1 MSTVISKPG
10 PLSFTGTM
18 ENLVLKSPS
27 AQVRVSIKVTSA
39 YGTHEVL
46 NEVYYPDE
54 SGSVTIYHPGD
65 LCEPYA
71 RQYGSVTATASVYDI
86 TDSGVQSAALD
97 VDLGT
102 VLFGNVDPQIDAATF
117 CQRHF
122 LNILM
127 GTKVTAMGRKESLS
141 AYDAGDLTVSACF
154 VTADGSLKE
163 MSGTLSPV
171 NTTGKV
177 QDYDVSPSKILA
189 AVNADDGASL
199 VGYVCKSGER
209 KQPYELVVDKVPP
222 APSLAFLNSFGCWEY
237 IHCTGTHKK
246 SSKFTYSTA
255 VVGDKTRNYAI
266 QEQRQLTANTGSLNY
281 AMAEWADELFRSQ
294 QVYLYTGG
302 KMGKEVVVSDVK
314 DEVTNEDDNMPSYE
328 FTWMYA
334 QKLHNVID
342 TETKRLRVFDG
353 TFDYTFE

>member
-1 MSTVISKPG
+1 MATIISQPG

-27 AQVRVSIKVTSA
+27 AQVRVAIKVTSA

-46 NEVYYPDE
+46 NEVYYPDK
-54 SGSVTIYHPGD
+54 SSTVTIYHPGD

-71 RQYGSVTATASVYDI
+71 RQYGSVTAAASVYDI
-86 TDSGVQSAALD
+86 TADGVQTAALD

-102 VLFGNVDPQIDAATF
+102 VLFGNVDPQTDASTF
-117 CQRHF
+117 CEHHF
-122 LNILM
+122 LTILM
-127 GTKVTAMGRKESLS
+127 GPKTTVLGRKECLS
-141 AYDAGDLTVSACF
+141 AYDAGDLTV
-154 VTADGSLKE
+154 TAYIKKGGDITSVSGSL
-163 MSGTLSPV
+163 SPI

-177 QDYDVSPSKILA
+177 NDYNVSPDNIREVLQLS
-189 AVNADDGASL
+189 DGQQLLQYSCQAG
-199 VGYVCKSGER
+199 VRRQTYDMVME
-209 KQPYELVVDKVPP
+209 KVPP

-255 VVGDKTRNYAI
+255 VVGDKTRNYDI
-266 QEQRQLTANTGSLNY
+266 REQRQLTANTGSLNY

-294 QVYLYTGG
+294 QVYLCTGG
-302 KMGKEVVVSDVK
+302 KMDKEVVVSDVK

>member
-1 MSTVISKPG
+1 MATIISQPG

-27 AQVRVSIKVTSA
+27 AQVRVAIKVTSA

-46 NEVYYPDE
+46 NEVYYPDK
-54 SGSVTIYHPGD
+54 SSTVTIYHPGD

-71 RQYGSVTATASVYDI
+71 RQYGSVTAAASVYDI
-86 TDSGVQSAALD
+86 TADGVQTAALD

-102 VLFGNVDPQIDAATF
+102 VLFGNVDPQTDASTF
-117 CQRHF
+117 CEHHF
-122 LNILM
+122 LTILM
-127 GTKVTAMGRKESLS
+127 GPKTTALGRKECLS
-141 AYDAGDLTVSACF
+141 AYDAGDLTV
-154 VTADGSLKE
+154 TAYIKKGGDITSVSGSL
-163 MSGTLSPV
+163 SPI

-177 QDYDVSPSKILA
+177 NDYNVSPDNIREVLQLS
-189 AVNADDGASL
+189 DGQQLLQYSCQAG
-199 VGYVCKSGER
+199 VRRQTYDMVME
-209 KQPYELVVDKVPP
+209 KVPP

-255 VVGDKTRNYAI
+255 VVGDKTRNYDI

-294 QVYLYTGG
+294 QVYLCTGG

>member
-1 MSTVISKPG
+1 MATIISQPG

-27 AQVRVSIKVTSA
+27 AQVRVAIKVTSA

-46 NEVYYPDE
+46 NEVYYPDK
-54 SGSVTIYHPGD
+54 SSTVTIYHPGD

-71 RQYGSVTATASVYDI
+71 RQYGSVTAAASVYDI
-86 TDSGVQSAALD
+86 TADGVQTAALN

-102 VLFGNVDPQIDAATF
+102 VLFGNVDPQTDASTF
-117 CQRHF
+117 CEHHF
-122 LNILM
+122 LTILM
-127 GTKVTAMGRKESLS
+127 GPKTTVLGRKECLS
-141 AYDAGDLTVSACF
+141 AYDAGDLTV
-154 VTADGSLKE
+154 TAYIKKGGDITSVSGSL
-163 MSGTLSPV
+163 SPI

-177 QDYDVSPSKILA
+177 NDYNVSPDNIREVLQLS
-189 AVNADDGASL
+189 DGQQLLQYSCQAG
-199 VGYVCKSGER
+199 VRRQTYDMVME
-209 KQPYELVVDKVPP
+209 KVPP

-255 VVGDKTRNYAI
+255 VVGDKTRNYDI
-266 QEQRQLTANTGSLNY
+266 REQRQLTANTGSLNY

-294 QVYLYTGG
+294 QVYLCTGG

>member
-1 MSTVISKPG
+1 MATIISQPG

-54 SGSVTIYHPGD
+54 SSTVTIYHPGD

-71 RQYGSVTATASVYDI
+71 RQYGSVTAAASVYDI
-86 TDSGVQSAALD
+86 TADGVQAAVLD

-102 VLFGNVDPQIDAATF
+102 VLFGNVDPQTDASTF
-117 CQRHF
+117 CEHHF
-122 LNILM
+122 LTILM
-127 GTKVTAMGRKESLS
+127 GPKTTALGRKECLS
-141 AYDAGDLTVSACF
+141 AYDAGDLTV
-154 VTADGSLKE
+154 TAYIQKGGDITSVSGSL
-163 MSGTLSPV
+163 SPI

-177 QDYDVSPSKILA
+177 TDYNVSPDNIRELLQLS
-189 AVNADDGASL
+189 DG
-199 VGYVCKSGER
+199 
-209 KQPYELVVDKVPP
+209 QELLQYSCQAGVRRQTYDMVMEKVPP

-255 VVGDKTRNYAI
+255 VVGDKTRNYDI

-294 QVYLYTGG
+294 QVYLCTGG

-314 DEVTNEDDNMPSYE
+314 DEVTNEDDNLPSYE

>member
-1 MSTVISKPG
+1 MATIISHPG

-27 AQVRVSIKVTSA
+27 AQVRVAIKVTSA

-54 SGSVTIYHPGD
+54 SSSVTIYHPGD

-86 TDSGVQSAALD
+86 TADGVQAAALD

-102 VLFGNVDPQIDAATF
+102 VLFGNVDPQTDASTF
-117 CQRHF
+117 CEHHF
-122 LNILM
+122 LTILM
-127 GTKVTAMGRKESLS
+127 GPKTTALGRKECLS
-141 AYDAGDLTVSACF
+141 AYDAGDLTV
-154 VTADGSLKE
+154 TAYIKKGGDITSVSGSL
-163 MSGTLSPV
+163 SPIS
-171 NTTGKV
+171 TTGKV
-177 QDYDVSPSKILA
+177 NDYNVSPDNIREVLQLS
-189 AVNADDGASL
+189 DGQQLLQYSCQAG
-199 VGYVCKSGER
+199 VRRQTYDMVIE
-209 KQPYELVVDKVPP
+209 KVPP

-266 QEQRQLTANTGSLNY
+266 QEQRQLTANTGSLSY

>member
-1 MSTVISKPG
+1 MATIISQPG

-27 AQVRVSIKVTSA
+27 AQVRVAIKVTSA

-54 SGSVTIYHPGD
+54 SSTVTIYHPGD

-71 RQYGSVTATASVYDI
+71 RQYGSVTAAASVYDI
-86 TDSGVQSAALD
+86 TADGVQTAALD

-102 VLFGNVDPQIDAATF
+102 VLFGNVDPQTDASTF
-117 CQRHF
+117 CEHHF
-122 LNILM
+122 LTILM
-127 GTKVTAMGRKESLS
+127 GPKTTALRRKECLS
-141 AYDAGDLTVSACF
+141 AYDAGDLTV
-154 VTADGSLKE
+154 TAYIKKGGDITSVSGSL
-163 MSGTLSPV
+163 SPI

-177 QDYDVSPSKILA
+177 NDYNVSPDNIREVLQLS
-189 AVNADDGASL
+189 DGQQLLQYSCQAG
-199 VGYVCKSGER
+199 VRRQTYDMVME
-209 KQPYELVVDKVPP
+209 KVPP

-255 VVGDKTRNYAI
+255 VVGDKTRNYDI

-294 QVYLYTGG
+294 QVYLCTGG

>member
-1 MSTVISKPG
+1 MATIMSKPG

-18 ENLVLKSPS
+18 EDLVLKSAAAS
-27 AQVRVSIKVTSA
+27 VRISVKVTSG
-39 YGTHEVL
+39 YGTITVL
-46 NEVYYPDE
+46 DERYFPD
-54 SGSVTIYHPGD
+54 GDGTVTLHHPGE

-71 RQYGSVTATASVYDI
+71 RQYGSVTVTATVVELGGNE
-86 TDSGVQSAALD
+86 TQTGTED
-97 VDLGT
+97 VDMGT
-102 VLFGNVDPQIDAATF
+102 VLFGNVDPQTDATTF

-122 LNILM
+122 LTILM
-127 GTKVTAMGRKESLS
+127 GPKTTALGRKECLS
-141 AYDAGDLTVSACF
+141 AYDASVLS
-154 VTADGSLKE
+154 VTAYVDEGGALSTA
-163 MSGTLSPV
+163 SGTLDPI
-171 NTTGKV
+171 NITGKV
-177 QDYDVSPSKILA
+177 YDYDVSPGNIREVLKLSDAQHLLQYTCQA
-189 AVNADDGASL
+189 
-199 VGYVCKSGER
+199 GER
-209 KQPYELVVDKVPP
+209 RQTYEVVVEKVPP

-255 VVGDKTRNYAI
+255 VVGDKTRNYDI

-294 QVYLYTGG
+294 QVYLCTGG

>member
-1 MSTVISKPG
+1 MSTVISQPG

-18 ENLVLKSPS
+18 EDLVLKSPS
-27 AQVRVSIKVTSA
+27 AQVRVSIKVTSD
-39 YGTHEVL
+39 YGTREVL

-54 SGSVTIYHPGD
+54 SSTVTIYRPGD

-71 RQYGSVTATASVYDI
+71 RQYGSVTVTATVADIDASGAQGS
-86 TDSGVQSAALD
+86 TLD

-102 VLFGNVDPQIDAATF
+102 VLFGNVDPQTDAATF
-117 CQRHF
+117 CQKHF
-122 LNILM
+122 LSILM
-127 GTKVTAMGRKESLS
+127 GPKVTALGRKECLS
-141 AYDAGDLTVSACF
+141 AYDAAEMG
-154 VTADGSLKE
+154 VTAYIQEDNALKTAR
-163 MSGTLSPV
+163 GTLSPI

-177 QDYDVSPSKILA
+177 YDYDVSPDNMRTVLNLTDSQQLLQYICTA
-189 AVNADDGASL
+189 GDRRQTYDL
-199 VGYVCKSGER
+199 VM
-209 KQPYELVVDKVPP
+209 DKVPP

-255 VVGDKTRNYAI
+255 VVGDKTRNYDI

-294 QVYLYTGG
+294 QVYLCTGG

-314 DEVTNEDDNMPSYE
+314 DEETNEDDNMPAYE

>member
-1 MSTVISKPG
+1 MATIISQPG

-27 AQVRVSIKVTSA
+27 AQVRVAIKVTSA

-46 NEVYYPDE
+46 NEVYYPDK
-54 SGSVTIYHPGD
+54 SSTVTIYHPGD

-71 RQYGSVTATASVYDI
+71 RQYGSVTAAASVYDI
-86 TDSGVQSAALD
+86 TADGVQTAALD

-102 VLFGNVDPQIDAATF
+102 VLFGNVDPQTDASTF
-117 CQRHF
+117 CEHHF
-122 LNILM
+122 LTILM
-127 GTKVTAMGRKESLS
+127 GPKTTALGRKECLS
-141 AYDAGDLTVSACF
+141 AYDAGDLTV
-154 VTADGSLKE
+154 TAYIKKGGDITSVSGSL
-163 MSGTLSPV
+163 SPI

-177 QDYDVSPSKILA
+177 NDYNVSPDNIREVLQMS
-189 AVNADDGASL
+189 DGQQLLQYSCQAG
-199 VGYVCKSGER
+199 VRRQTYDMVME
-209 KQPYELVVDKVPP
+209 KVPP

-255 VVGDKTRNYAI
+255 VVGDKTRNYDI
-266 QEQRQLTANTGSLNY
+266 REQRQLTANTGSLNY

-294 QVYLYTGG
+294 QVYLCTGG

>member
-1 MSTVISKPG
+1 MATIISQPG

-27 AQVRVSIKVTSA
+27 TQVRVAIKVTSA

-54 SGSVTIYHPGD
+54 SSTVTIYHPGD

-71 RQYGSVTATASVYDI
+71 RQYGSVTAAASVYDI
-86 TDSGVQSAALD
+86 TTDGVQAAALD

-102 VLFGNVDPQIDAATF
+102 VLFGNVDPQTDASTF
-117 CQRHF
+117 CEHHF
-122 LNILM
+122 LTILM
-127 GTKVTAMGRKESLS
+127 GPKTTALGRKECLS
-141 AYDAGDLTVSACF
+141 AYDAGDLTV
-154 VTADGSLKE
+154 TAYIKKGGDITSVSGSL
-163 MSGTLSPV
+163 SPI

-177 QDYDVSPSKILA
+177 NDYNVSPDNIREVLQLS
-189 AVNADDGASL
+189 DGQQLLQYSCQAG
-199 VGYVCKSGER
+199 VRRQTYDMVME
-209 KQPYELVVDKVPP
+209 KVPP

-255 VVGDKTRNYAI
+255 VVGDKTRNYDI

-294 QVYLYTGG
+294 QVYLCTGG

-314 DEVTNEDDNMPSYE
+314 DEVTNEDDNLPSYE

>member
-1 MSTVISKPG
+1 MATIISQPG

-27 AQVRVSIKVTSA
+27 AQVRVAIKVTSA

-46 NEVYYPDE
+46 NEVYYPDK
-54 SGSVTIYHPGD
+54 SSTVTIYHPGD

-71 RQYGSVTATASVYDI
+71 RQYGSVTAAASVYDI
-86 TDSGVQSAALD
+86 TADGVQTAALD

-102 VLFGNVDPQIDAATF
+102 VLFGNVDPQTDASTF
-117 CQRHF
+117 CEHHF
-122 LNILM
+122 LTILM
-127 GTKVTAMGRKESLS
+127 GPKTTALGRKECLS
-141 AYDAGDLTVSACF
+141 AYDAGDLTV
-154 VTADGSLKE
+154 TAYIKKGGDITSVSGSL
-163 MSGTLSPV
+163 SPI

-177 QDYDVSPSKILA
+177 NDYNVSPDNIREVLQMS
-189 AVNADDGASL
+189 DGQQLLQYSCQAG
-199 VGYVCKSGER
+199 VRRQTYDMVME
-209 KQPYELVVDKVPP
+209 KVPP

-255 VVGDKTRNYAI
+255 VVGDKTRNYDI

-294 QVYLYTGG
+294 QVYLCTGG

>member
-1 MSTVISKPG
+1 MATIISQPG

-27 AQVRVSIKVTSA
+27 AQVRVAIKVTSA

-54 SGSVTIYHPGD
+54 SSTVTIYHPGD

-71 RQYGSVTATASVYDI
+71 RQYGSVTAAASIYDI
-86 TDSGVQSAALD
+86 TADGVQTAALD

-102 VLFGNVDPQIDAATF
+102 VLFGNVDPQTDASTF
-117 CQRHF
+117 CEHHF
-122 LNILM
+122 LTILM
-127 GTKVTAMGRKESLS
+127 GPKTTALGRKECLS
-141 AYDAGDLTVSACF
+141 AYDAGDLTV
-154 VTADGSLKE
+154 TAYIKKGGDITSVSGSL
-163 MSGTLSPV
+163 SPI

-177 QDYDVSPSKILA
+177 NDYNVSPDNIREVLQLS
-189 AVNADDGASL
+189 DGQQLLQYSCQAG
-199 VGYVCKSGER
+199 VRRQTYDMVME
-209 KQPYELVVDKVPP
+209 KVPP

-255 VVGDKTRNYAI
+255 VVGDKTRNYDI
-266 QEQRQLTANTGSLNY
+266 REQRQLTANTGSLNY

-294 QVYLYTGG
+294 QVYLCTGG

>member
-1 MSTVISKPG
+1 MATIISQPG
-10 PLSFTGTM
+10 PLSFTGAM

-27 AQVRVSIKVTSA
+27 AQVRVAIKVTSA

-54 SGSVTIYHPGD
+54 SSTVTIYHPGD

-71 RQYGSVTATASVYDI
+71 RQYGSVTAAASVYDI
-86 TDSGVQSAALD
+86 TADGVQTAALD

-102 VLFGNVDPQIDAATF
+102 VLFGNVDPQTDASTF
-117 CQRHF
+117 CEHHF
-122 LNILM
+122 LTILM
-127 GTKVTAMGRKESLS
+127 GPKTTALGRKECLS
-141 AYDAGDLTVSACF
+141 AYDAGDLTV
-154 VTADGSLKE
+154 TAYIKKGGDITSVSGSL
-163 MSGTLSPV
+163 SPI

-177 QDYDVSPSKILA
+177 NDYNVSPDNIREVLQLS
-189 AVNADDGASL
+189 DGQQLLQYSCQAG
-199 VGYVCKSGER
+199 VRRQTYDMVME
-209 KQPYELVVDKVPP
+209 KVPP

-255 VVGDKTRNYAI
+255 VVGDKTRNYDI

-294 QVYLYTGG
+294 QVYLCTGG

>member
-1 MSTVISKPG
+1 MATIISQPG

-27 AQVRVSIKVTSA
+27 AQVRVAIKVTSA

-46 NEVYYPDE
+46 NEVYYPDK
-54 SGSVTIYHPGD
+54 SSTVTIYHPGD

-71 RQYGSVTATASVYDI
+71 RQYGSVTAAASVYDI
-86 TDSGVQSAALD
+86 TADGVQTAALD

-102 VLFGNVDPQIDAATF
+102 VLFGNVDPQTDASTF
-117 CQRHF
+117 CEHHF
-122 LNILM
+122 LTILM
-127 GTKVTAMGRKESLS
+127 GPKTTVLGRKECLS
-141 AYDAGDLTVSACF
+141 AYDAGDLTV
-154 VTADGSLKE
+154 TAYIKKGGDITSVSGSL
-163 MSGTLSPV
+163 SPI

-177 QDYDVSPSKILA
+177 NDYNVSPDNIREVLQLS
-189 AVNADDGASL
+189 DGQQLLQYSCQAG
-199 VGYVCKSGER
+199 VRRQTYDMVME
-209 KQPYELVVDKVPP
+209 KVPP

-255 VVGDKTRNYAI
+255 VVGDKTRNYDI
-266 QEQRQLTANTGSLNY
+266 REQRQLTANTGSLNY

-294 QVYLYTGG
+294 QVYLCTGG

>member
-1 MSTVISKPG
+1 MATIISQPG

-27 AQVRVSIKVTSA
+27 AQVRVAIKVTSA

-54 SGSVTIYHPGD
+54 SSTVTIYHPGD

-71 RQYGSVTATASVYDI
+71 RQYGSVTAAASIYDI
-86 TDSGVQSAALD
+86 TADGVQTAALD

-102 VLFGNVDPQIDAATF
+102 VLFGNVDPQTDASTF
-117 CQRHF
+117 CEHHF
-122 LNILM
+122 LTILM
-127 GTKVTAMGRKESLS
+127 GPKTTALGRKECLS
-141 AYDAGDLTVSACF
+141 AYDAGDLTV
-154 VTADGSLKE
+154 TAYIKKGGDITSVSGSL
-163 MSGTLSPV
+163 SPI

-177 QDYDVSPSKILA
+177 NDYNVSPDNIREVLQLS
-189 AVNADDGASL
+189 DGQQLLQYSCQAG
-199 VGYVCKSGER
+199 VRRQTYDMVME
-209 KQPYELVVDKVPP
+209 KVPP

-255 VVGDKTRNYAI
+255 VIGEKTRNYAI

-314 DEVTNEDDNMPSYE
+314 DEVTNEDDDMPSYE

-342 TETKRLRVFDG
+342 TETRRLRVFDG

>member
-1 MSTVISKPG
+1 MATIISQPG

-27 AQVRVSIKVTSA
+27 AQVRVAIKVTSA

-46 NEVYYPDE
+46 NEVYYPDK
-54 SGSVTIYHPGD
+54 SSTVTIYHPGD

-71 RQYGSVTATASVYDI
+71 RQYGSVTAAASVYDI
-86 TDSGVQSAALD
+86 TADGVQTAALD

-102 VLFGNVDPQIDAATF
+102 VLFGNVDPQTDASTF
-117 CQRHF
+117 CEHHF
-122 LNILM
+122 LTILM
-127 GTKVTAMGRKESLS
+127 GPKTTVLGRKECLS
-141 AYDAGDLTVSACF
+141 AYDAGDLTV
-154 VTADGSLKE
+154 TAYIKKGGDITSV
-163 MSGTLSPV
+163 SGFLSPI

-177 QDYDVSPSKILA
+177 NDYNVSPDNIREVLQLS
-189 AVNADDGASL
+189 DGQQLLQYSCQAG
-199 VGYVCKSGER
+199 VRRQTYDMVME
-209 KQPYELVVDKVPP
+209 KVPP

-255 VVGDKTRNYAI
+255 VVGDKTRNYDI
-266 QEQRQLTANTGSLNY
+266 REQRQLTANTGSLNY

-294 QVYLYTGG
+294 QVYLCTGG

>member
-1 MSTVISKPG
+1 MATIISQPG

-27 AQVRVSIKVTSA
+27 AQVRVAIKVTSA

-46 NEVYYPDE
+46 NEVYYPDK
-54 SGSVTIYHPGD
+54 SSTVTIYHPGD

-71 RQYGSVTATASVYDI
+71 RQYGSVTAAASVYDI
-86 TDSGVQSAALD
+86 TADGVQTAALD

-102 VLFGNVDPQIDAATF
+102 VLFGNVDPQTDASTF
-117 CQRHF
+117 CEHHF
-122 LNILM
+122 LTILM
-127 GTKVTAMGRKESLS
+127 GPKTTVLGRKECLS
-141 AYDAGDLTVSACF
+141 AYDAGDLTV
-154 VTADGSLKE
+154 TAYIKKGGDITSVSGSL
-163 MSGTLSPV
+163 SPI

-177 QDYDVSPSKILA
+177 NDYNVSPDNIREVLQLS
-189 AVNADDGASL
+189 DGQQLLQYSCQAG
-199 VGYVCKSGER
+199 VRRQTYDMVME
-209 KQPYELVVDKVPP
+209 KVPP

-255 VVGDKTRNYAI
+255 MVGDKTRNYDI
-266 QEQRQLTANTGSLNY
+266 REQRQLTANTGSLNY

-294 QVYLYTGG
+294 QVYLCTGG

>member
-1 MSTVISKPG
+1 MATIMSKPG

-18 ENLVLKSPS
+18 ENLVLKSAAAS
-27 AQVRVSIKVTSA
+27 VRISVKVTSG
-39 YGTHEVL
+39 YGTITVL
-46 NEVYYPDE
+46 DERYFPD
-54 SGSVTIYHPGD
+54 GDGTVTLHHPGE

-71 RQYGSVTATASVYDI
+71 RQYGSVTVTATVVELDGNEAE
-86 TDSGVQSAALD
+86 TGTED

-102 VLFGNVDPQIDAATF
+102 VLFGNVDPQTDATTF
-117 CQRHF
+117 CEHHF
-122 LNILM
+122 LTILM
-127 GTKVTAMGRKESLS
+127 GPKTTAVGRKECLS
-141 AYDAGDLTVSACF
+141 AYEASELS
-154 VTADGSLKE
+154 VTAYVRDGDSVRTASGSL
-163 MSGTLSPV
+163 SPI

-177 QDYDVSPSKILA
+177 NDYNVSPDNIRELLQLS
-189 AVNADDGASL
+189 DGQQLLQYICTAGDRRQTYDL
-199 VGYVCKSGER
+199 VM
-209 KQPYELVVDKVPP
+209 DKVPP

-255 VVGDKTRNYAI
+255 VVGDKTRNYDI
-266 QEQRQLTANTGSLNY
+266 QEQRQLTANTGTLNY

-294 QVYLYTGG
+294 QVYLCTGG

-314 DEVTNEDDNMPSYE
+314 DEETNEDDNMPAYE

>member
-1 MSTVISKPG
+1 MSTVISKSG

-18 ENLVLKSPS
+18 EDLVLKSPS
-27 AQVRVSIKVTSA
+27 SQVRVSIKVTSD
-39 YGTHEVL
+39 YGTKEVL

-54 SGSVTIYHPGD
+54 SSTVTIYRPGD

-71 RQYGSVTATASVYDI
+71 RQYGSVTVTATVSDIDASGAQGS
-86 TDSGVQSAALD
+86 TLD

-102 VLFGNVDPQIDAATF
+102 VLFGNVDPQTDAATF
-117 CQRHF
+117 CQKHF
-122 LNILM
+122 LSILM
-127 GTKVTAMGRKESLS
+127 GPKVTALGRKECLS
-141 AYDAGDLTVSACF
+141 AYDAAEVS
-154 VTADGSLKE
+154 VTAYIQEDNALKTAR
-163 MSGTLSPV
+163 GTLSPI

-177 QDYDVSPSKILA
+177 YDYDVSPDNMRTVLNLTDSQQLLQYICTA
-189 AVNADDGASL
+189 GDRRQTYDL
-199 VGYVCKSGER
+199 VM
-209 KQPYELVVDKVPP
+209 DKVPP

-255 VVGDKTRNYAI
+255 VVGDKTRNYDI
-266 QEQRQLTANTGSLNY
+266 QEQRQLTANTGTLNY

-294 QVYLYTGG
+294 QVYLCTGG
-302 KMGKEVVVSDVK
+302 MMGKEVVVSDVK
-314 DEVTNEDDNMPSYE
+314 DEETNEDDNMPAYE

>member
-1 MSTVISKPG
+1 
-10 PLSFTGTM
+10 M
-18 ENLVLKSPS
+18 E
-27 AQVRVSIKVTSA
+27 
-39 YGTHEVL
+39 
-46 NEVYYPDE
+46 
-54 SGSVTIYHPGD
+54 
-65 LCEPYA
+65 
-71 RQYGSVTATASVYDI
+71 
-86 TDSGVQSAALD
+86 
-97 VDLGT
+97 
-102 VLFGNVDPQIDAATF
+102 
-117 CQRHF
+117 
-122 LNILM
+122 
-127 GTKVTAMGRKESLS
+127 
-141 AYDAGDLTVSACF
+141 
-154 VTADGSLKE
+154 
-163 MSGTLSPV
+163 
-171 NTTGKV
+171 
-177 QDYDVSPSKILA
+177 
-189 AVNADDGASL
+189 
-199 VGYVCKSGER
+199 
-209 KQPYELVVDKVPP
+209 KVPP

-255 VVGDKTRNYAI
+255 VIGEKTRNYAI
-266 QEQRQLTANTGSLNY
+266 QEQRQLTANTGSLSY

>member
-1 MSTVISKPG
+1 MATIISQPG

-27 AQVRVSIKVTSA
+27 AQVRVAIKVTSA

-54 SGSVTIYHPGD
+54 SSTVTIYHPGD

-71 RQYGSVTATASVYDI
+71 RQYGSVTAAASVYDI
-86 TDSGVQSAALD
+86 TADGVQTAALD

-102 VLFGNVDPQIDAATF
+102 VLFGNVDPQTDASTF
-117 CQRHF
+117 CEHHF
-122 LNILM
+122 LTILM
-127 GTKVTAMGRKESLS
+127 GPKTTALGRKECLS
-141 AYDAGDLTVSACF
+141 AYDAGDLTV
-154 VTADGSLKE
+154 TAYIKKGGDITSVSGSL
-163 MSGTLSPV
+163 SPI

-177 QDYDVSPSKILA
+177 NDYNVSPDNIREVLQLS
-189 AVNADDGASL
+189 DGQQLLQYSCQAG
-199 VGYVCKSGER
+199 VRRQTYDMVME
-209 KQPYELVVDKVPP
+209 KVPP

-255 VVGDKTRNYAI
+255 VVGDKTRNYDI

-294 QVYLYTGG
+294 QVYLCTGG

>member
-1 MSTVISKPG
+1 MATIISQPG

-27 AQVRVSIKVTSA
+27 AQVRVAIKVTSA

-54 SGSVTIYHPGD
+54 SSTVTIYHPGD

-71 RQYGSVTATASVYDI
+71 RQYGSVTAAASIYDI
-86 TDSGVQSAALD
+86 TADGVQTAALD

-102 VLFGNVDPQIDAATF
+102 VLFGNVDPQTDASTF
-117 CQRHF
+117 CEHHF
-122 LNILM
+122 LTILM
-127 GTKVTAMGRKESLS
+127 GPKTTALGRKECLS
-141 AYDAGDLTVSACF
+141 AYDAGDLTV
-154 VTADGSLKE
+154 TAYIKKGGDITSVSGSL
-163 MSGTLSPV
+163 SPI

-177 QDYDVSPSKILA
+177 NDYNVSPDNIREVLKLSDAQHLLQYTCQA
-189 AVNADDGASL
+189 
-199 VGYVCKSGER
+199 GER
-209 KQPYELVVDKVPP
+209 RQTYEVVVEKVPP

-255 VVGDKTRNYAI
+255 VVGDKTRNYDI
-266 QEQRQLTANTGSLNY
+266 REQRQLTANTGSLNY

-294 QVYLYTGG
+294 QVYLCTGG

>member
-1 MSTVISKPG
+1 MATIISQPG

-18 ENLVLKSPS
+18 ENLVLKSTS
-27 AQVRVSIKVTSA
+27 AQVRVAIKVTSA

-54 SGSVTIYHPGD
+54 SSTVTIYHPGD

-71 RQYGSVTATASVYDI
+71 RQYGSVTAAASVYDI
-86 TDSGVQSAALD
+86 TADGVQTAALD

-102 VLFGNVDPQIDAATF
+102 VLFGNVDPQTDASTF
-117 CQRHF
+117 CEHHF
-122 LNILM
+122 LTILM
-127 GTKVTAMGRKESLS
+127 GPKTTALGRKECLS
-141 AYDAGDLTVSACF
+141 AYDAGDLTV
-154 VTADGSLKE
+154 TAYIKKGGDITSVSGSL
-163 MSGTLSPV
+163 SPI

-177 QDYDVSPSKILA
+177 NDYNVSPDNIREVLQLS
-189 AVNADDGASL
+189 DGQQLLQYSCQAG
-199 VGYVCKSGER
+199 VRRQTYDMVME
-209 KQPYELVVDKVPP
+209 KVPP

-255 VVGDKTRNYAI
+255 VVGDKTRNYDI

>member
-1 MSTVISKPG
+1 MATIISQPG

-27 AQVRVSIKVTSA
+27 AQVRVAIKVTSA

-54 SGSVTIYHPGD
+54 SSTVTIYHPGD

-71 RQYGSVTATASVYDI
+71 RQYGSVTAAASVYDI
-86 TDSGVQSAALD
+86 TADGVQTAALD

-102 VLFGNVDPQIDAATF
+102 VLFGNVDPQTDASTF
-117 CQRHF
+117 CEHHF
-122 LNILM
+122 LTILM
-127 GTKVTAMGRKESLS
+127 GPKTTALGRKECLS
-141 AYDAGDLTVSACF
+141 AYDAGDLTV
-154 VTADGSLKE
+154 TAYIKKGGDITSVSGSL
-163 MSGTLSPV
+163 SPI

-177 QDYDVSPSKILA
+177 NDYNVSPDNIREVLQLS
-189 AVNADDGASL
+189 DGQQLLQYSCQAG
-199 VGYVCKSGER
+199 VRRQTYDMVME
-209 KQPYELVVDKVPP
+209 KVPP

-255 VVGDKTRNYAI
+255 VVGDKTRNYDI
-266 QEQRQLTANTGSLNY
+266 REQRQLTANTGSLNY

-294 QVYLYTGG
+294 QVYLCTGG

-342 TETKRLRVFDG
+342 TETRRLRVFDG

>member
-1 MSTVISKPG
+1 MATIISQPG

-54 SGSVTIYHPGD
+54 SSTVTIYHPGD

-71 RQYGSVTATASVYDI
+71 RQYGSVTAAASVYDI
-86 TDSGVQSAALD
+86 TADGVQGAALD

-102 VLFGNVDPQIDAATF
+102 VLFGNVDPQTDASTF
-117 CQRHF
+117 CEHHF
-122 LNILM
+122 LTILM
-127 GTKVTAMGRKESLS
+127 GPKTTALGRKECLS
-141 AYDAGDLTVSACF
+141 AYDAGDLTV
-154 VTADGSLKE
+154 TAYIKKGGDITSVSGSL
-163 MSGTLSPV
+163 SPI

-177 QDYDVSPSKILA
+177 NDYNVSPDNIREVLQLS
-189 AVNADDGASL
+189 DGQQLLQYSCQAG
-199 VGYVCKSGER
+199 VRRQTYDM
-209 KQPYELVVDKVPP
+209 VVDKVPP

-255 VVGDKTRNYAI
+255 VVGDKTRNYDI

-294 QVYLYTGG
+294 QVYLCTGG

-314 DEVTNEDDNMPSYE
+314 DEVTNEDDNLPSYE

>member
-1 MSTVISKPG
+1 MATIISQPG

-27 AQVRVSIKVTSA
+27 AQVRVAIKVTSA

-46 NEVYYPDE
+46 NEVYYPDK
-54 SGSVTIYHPGD
+54 SSTVTIYHPGD

-71 RQYGSVTATASVYDI
+71 RQYGSVTAAASVYDI
-86 TDSGVQSAALD
+86 TADGVQTAALD

-102 VLFGNVDPQIDAATF
+102 VLFGNVDPQTDASTF
-117 CQRHF
+117 CEHHF
-122 LNILM
+122 LTILM
-127 GTKVTAMGRKESLS
+127 DPKTTALGRKECLS
-141 AYDAGDLTVSACF
+141 AYDAGDLTV
-154 VTADGSLKE
+154 TAYIKKGGDITSVSGSL
-163 MSGTLSPV
+163 SPI

-177 QDYDVSPSKILA
+177 NDYNVSPDNIREVLQLS
-189 AVNADDGASL
+189 DGQQLLQYSCQAG
-199 VGYVCKSGER
+199 VRRQTYDMVME
-209 KQPYELVVDKVPP
+209 KVPP

-255 VVGDKTRNYAI
+255 VVGDKTRNYDI
-266 QEQRQLTANTGSLNY
+266 REQRQLTANTGSLNY

-294 QVYLYTGG
+294 QVYLCTGG

>member
-1 MSTVISKPG
+1 MATIISQPG

-27 AQVRVSIKVTSA
+27 AQVRVAIKVTSA

-46 NEVYYPDE
+46 NEVYYPDK
-54 SGSVTIYHPGD
+54 SSTVTIYHPGD

-71 RQYGSVTATASVYDI
+71 RQYGSVTAAASVYDI
-86 TDSGVQSAALD
+86 TADGVQTAALD

-102 VLFGNVDPQIDAATF
+102 VLFGNVDPQTDASTF
-117 CQRHF
+117 CEHHF
-122 LNILM
+122 LTILM
-127 GTKVTAMGRKESLS
+127 GPKTTVLGRKECLS
-141 AYDAGDLTVSACF
+141 AYDTGDLTV
-154 VTADGSLKE
+154 TAYIKKGGDITSVSGSL
-163 MSGTLSPV
+163 SPI

-177 QDYDVSPSKILA
+177 NDYNVSPDNIREVLQLS
-189 AVNADDGASL
+189 DGQQLLQYSCQAG
-199 VGYVCKSGER
+199 VRRQTYDMVME
-209 KQPYELVVDKVPP
+209 KVPP

-255 VVGDKTRNYAI
+255 VVGDKTRNYDI
-266 QEQRQLTANTGSLNY
+266 REQRQLTANTGSLNY

-294 QVYLYTGG
+294 QVYLCTGG

>member
-1 MSTVISKPG
+1 MATIISQPG

-27 AQVRVSIKVTSA
+27 AQVRVAIKVASA

-46 NEVYYPDE
+46 NEVYYPDK
-54 SGSVTIYHPGD
+54 SSTVTIYHPGD

-71 RQYGSVTATASVYDI
+71 RQYGSVTAAASVYDI
-86 TDSGVQSAALD
+86 TADGVQTAALD

-102 VLFGNVDPQIDAATF
+102 VLFGNVDPQTDASTF
-117 CQRHF
+117 CEHHF
-122 LNILM
+122 LTILM
-127 GTKVTAMGRKESLS
+127 GPKTTALGRKECLS
-141 AYDAGDLTVSACF
+141 AYDAGDLTV
-154 VTADGSLKE
+154 TAYIKKGGDITSVSGSL
-163 MSGTLSPV
+163 SPI

-177 QDYDVSPSKILA
+177 NDYNVSPDNIREVLQLS
-189 AVNADDGASL
+189 DGQQLLQYSCQAG
-199 VGYVCKSGER
+199 VRRQTYDMVME
-209 KQPYELVVDKVPP
+209 KVPP

-255 VVGDKTRNYAI
+255 VVGDKTRNYDI
-266 QEQRQLTANTGSLNY
+266 REQRQLTANTGSLNY

-294 QVYLYTGG
+294 QVYLCTGG

>member
-27 AQVRVSIKVTSA
+27 AQVRVAIKVNSA

-54 SGSVTIYHPGD
+54 SSTVTIYRPGD

-71 RQYGSVTATASVYDI
+71 RQYGSVTVTATVADIDASGAQGP
-86 TDSGVQSAALD
+86 TLD

-102 VLFGNVDPQIDAATF
+102 VLFGNVDPQTDAATF
-117 CQRHF
+117 CQKHF
-122 LNILM
+122 LSILM
-127 GTKVTAMGRKESLS
+127 GTKVTALGRKECLS
-141 AYDAGDLTVSACF
+141 AYDAAEVS
-154 VTADGSLKE
+154 VTAYIQENNFLKTAR
-163 MSGTLSPV
+163 GTLSPI

-177 QDYDVSPSKILA
+177 YDYDVSPDNMRTVLNLTDSQQLLQYICTAGDRRQKY
-189 AVNADDGASL
+189 DL
-199 VGYVCKSGER
+199 VM
-209 KQPYELVVDKVPP
+209 DKVPP

-255 VVGDKTRNYAI
+255 VVGDKTRNYDI
-266 QEQRQLTANTGSLNY
+266 QEQRQLTANTGTLNY

-294 QVYLYTGG
+294 QVYLCTGG

-314 DEVTNEDDNMPSYE
+314 DEETNEDDNMPAYE